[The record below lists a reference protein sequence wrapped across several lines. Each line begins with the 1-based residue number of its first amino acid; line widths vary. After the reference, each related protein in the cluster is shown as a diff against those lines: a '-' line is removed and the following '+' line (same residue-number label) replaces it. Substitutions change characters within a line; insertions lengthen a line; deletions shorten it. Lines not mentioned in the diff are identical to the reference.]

1 MQLFLILISTFM
13 VSIVSLIGVVTL
25 SVQERFLKAILF
37 LLIAFSAGALLGG
50 AFLHL
55 IPEAIE
61 KTDPAKVFTVV
72 TAGFVLFFI
81 LEKYLFWHHC
91 HDGVCGVHTFTYLN
105 LIGDGLH
112 NFMDGMVI
120 AAGFAS
126 SVSLGVFTTVLVI
139 VHEIPQELGDFGV
152 LVYGGF
158 SKRKALFCNFLSA
171 LTAFGGALIGY
182 FLSSRIAGFSYI
194 LLALTAGGFIYIASA
209 DLVPEIHKETDLRKS
224 GLSLAFFLLGIIVTA
239 ALKNLS

>member
-1 MQLFLILISTFM
+1 MHLFLILISTFI

-25 SVQERFLKAILF
+25 SIQERFLKAILF
-37 LLIAFSAGALLGG
+37 FLIAFSAGALLGG

-72 TAGFVLFFI
+72 TVGFVLFFI

-91 HDGVCGVHTFTYLN
+91 HDGVCGVHAFTYLN

-126 SVSLGVFTTVLVI
+126 SVSLGVFTTIMVI

-171 LTAFGGALIGY
+171 LAAFGGALAGY
-182 FLSSRIAGFSYI
+182 FLSNRIAGFSYI

-209 DLVPEIHKETDLRKS
+209 DLVPEIHKEANLKKS
-224 GLSLAFFLLGIIVTA
+224 IFSLAFFVFGI
-239 ALKNLS
+239 ALMYILKGLA

>member
-1 MQLFLILISTFM
+1 MQLFFILISTFL
-13 VSIVSLIGVVTL
+13 VSIVSLIGAVTL

-37 LLIAFSAGALLGG
+37 FLISFSAGALLGG

-55 IPEAIE
+55 IPEAIV
-61 KTDPAKVFTVV
+61 KTDPSKVFTVV
-72 TAGFVLFFI
+72 TVGFVLFFI

-171 LTAFGGALIGY
+171 LTAFGGALAGY
-182 FLSSRIAGFSYI
+182 FLSNRIAGFSYI
-194 LLALTAGGFIYIASA
+194 LLALTAGGFIYISSA
-209 DLVPEIHKETDLRKS
+209 DLVPEIHKEANLKKS
-224 GLSLAFFLLGIIVTA
+224 IFSLVFFVFGIALMYLLKGLA
-239 ALKNLS
+239 

>member
-1 MQLFLILISTFM
+1 MRLLLILISTFL
-13 VSIVSLIGVVTL
+13 VSVISLVGVVTL
-25 SVQERFLKAILF
+25 AIQERFLKTILF
-37 LLIAFSAGALLGG
+37 FLIAFSAGALLGG

-61 KTDPAKVFTVV
+61 KTDPTKVFIFV

-81 LEKYLFWHHC
+81 LEKYLYWHHC
-91 HDGVCGVHTFTYLN
+91 HDGVCDIHTFTYLN
-105 LIGDGLH
+105 LLGDGLH
-112 NFMDGMVI
+112 NFMDGLVI
-120 AAGFAS
+120 AAGFTS
-126 SVSLGVFTTVLVI
+126 SISLGVFTTILVI

-158 SKRKALFCNFLSA
+158 SKKKALFYNFLSA

-182 FLSSRIAGFSYI
+182 FLSHRIAGFSYI

-209 DLVPEIHKETDLRKS
+209 DLVPEIHKETDLKKS
-224 GLSLAFFLLGIIVTA
+224 IFSLVFFVFGIALMFILKGLA
-239 ALKNLS
+239 

>member
-1 MQLFLILISTFM
+1 MRLLLILISTFV
-13 VSIVSLIGVVTL
+13 VSIISLIGVVTL
-25 SVQERFLKAILF
+25 AIQERFLKTILF
-37 LLIAFSAGALLGG
+37 FLIAFSAGALLGG

-61 KTDPAKVFTVV
+61 KTDPAKVFIFV

-112 NFMDGMVI
+112 NFMDGLVI
-120 AAGFAS
+120 AAGFTS
-126 SVSLGVFTTVLVI
+126 SVSLGVFTTILVI

-171 LTAFGGALIGY
+171 LTAFGGALVGY
-182 FLSSRIAGFSYI
+182 FISNRIAGFSYI
-194 LLALTAGGFIYIASA
+194 LLALTAGGFIYIASS
-209 DLVPEIHKETDLRKS
+209 DLVPEIHKETNLKKS
-224 GLSLAFFLLGIIVTA
+224 IFSLVFFVFGIVLMYILKGLA
-239 ALKNLS
+239 